1 MCILY
6 PDIVNPFDLFVA
18 GIIGSCQQSVLGPG
32 NENSFSHPA
41 MSLCAVNI
49 LKSIS
54 F

>member
-18 GIIGSCQQSVLGPG
+18 GSCQQSVLGPG
-32 NENSFSHPA
+32 NENSFSHLA

-49 LKSIS
+49 LKSVS